1 MSTRERSERAAPGLT
16 PKQERFVAEYLVDL
30 NATQAAI
37 RTGYSKKTA
46 EQQGPRLLGNAGV
59 ATAIARGQAKALA
72 RLDMDRNR
80 ILGLVAEI
88 ALGDLSTFYTSSGQ
102 LKGLS
107 ELGPGQGRLIAGL
120 ETLVK
125 NAEAGDGHTDTVL
138 KLKLYDRLKAL
149 ELLAKYTIQ
158 PPAAQVDVNVTVVY
172 EERRRLLEL
181 GRARAAEAVIEAE
194 AVA

>member
-1 MSTRERSERAAPGLT
+1 M
-16 PKQERFVAEYLVDL
+16 
-30 NATQAAI
+30 
-37 RTGYSKKTA
+37 
-46 EQQGPRLLGNAGV
+46 
-59 ATAIARGQAKALA
+59 
-72 RLDMDRNR
+72 
-80 ILGLVAEI
+80 
-88 ALGDLSTFYTSSGQ
+88 
-102 LKGLS
+102 
-107 ELGPGQGRLIAGL
+107 

>member
-1 MSTRERSERAAPGLT
+1 MAKDGLT
-16 PKQERFVAEYLVDL
+16 PKQTRFVAEYLVDL

-37 RTGYSKKTA
+37 RTGYSEKTA
-46 EQQGPRLLGNAGV
+46 DQQGPRLLGNAGV

-102 LKGLS
+102 LKELS